1 MQVNVLI
8 FGPLKDITGTG
19 KCVVNDVADTD
30 QLIKKMKGMYP
41 ALADMQYLVAVEK
54 DIVHG
59 NTSLLDNYT
68 VAMLPPYSGG

>member
-1 MQVNVLI
+1 
-8 FGPLKDITGTG
+8 
-19 KCVVNDVADTD
+19 
-30 QLIKKMKGMYP
+30 MYP